1 MSVGCVKCHV
11 CPYIDTRADRK
22 CVSLDTL
29 LGDLIEHNFM
39 RSNSKDRSKE
49 ERGGKEQD
57 SFKLPKNIL
66 IKSMTIMDIQ
76 RKVIW
81 SLMRGALEN
90 CDNVISMTDKSGEFT
105 IDSYTKGSRQMK
117 KTEIV

>member
-1 MSVGCVKCHV
+1 MSIGCVKCHV

-49 ERGGKEQD
+49 ERARLLQVTKEHLDQEYD
-57 SFKLPKNIL
+57 HHGHTKESNME
-66 IKSMTIMDIQ
+66 SDE
-76 RKVIW
+76 R
-81 SLMRGALEN
+81 SA
-90 CDNVISMTDKSGEFT
+90 GEL
-105 IDSYTKGSRQMK
+105 
-117 KTEIV
+117 